1 VHPHHE
7 RVIRHLVARFEGDP
21 RYPALIIGGSIAKG
35 RELPDSDVDILLVAT
50 DEEFARRLREVDVW
64 YKDDQLADFP
74 GGYTEGKVIDRQFL
88 VDAADHG
95 SEPARAAFK
104 GAFIAY
110 SRIPDLSDL
119 IARIP
124 VYPERE
130 RAEKIRAF
138 YIQLDAASAWFM
150 TDAEKSDDPYLRA
163 WAATTAVF
171 YGYRLILAHNRILY
185 PWHKWL
191 LHEVRQAQTS
201 QPTSWAWR
209 SGCCVS
215 RAGRRPRR
223 SGIASWGSATGACP
237 RTRPWGTSSWTS
249 SGTGV
254 TGGHHCKTGEGR
266 GGRWLSG
273 RA

>member
-7 RVIRHLVARFEGDP
+7 RVIRHFVARFEGDP

-150 TDAEKSDDPYLRA
+150 TDAEKRDDPYLRA

-191 LHEVRQAQTS
+191 LHEVRQAPDKPADFLGLAERLLREPSRKTAEAFRDS
-201 QPTSWAWR
+201 IMGFRDWGVSEDKAVGHFILDIEWNWR
-209 SGCCVS
+209 D
-215 RAGRRPRR
+215 GRPPLQD
-223 SGIASWGSATGACP
+223 W
-237 RTRPWGTSSWTS
+237 
-249 SGTGV
+249 
-254 TGGHHCKTGEGR
+254 
-266 GGRWLSG
+266 
-273 RA
+273 